1 MNTNQVNKPTEANVT
16 SLDDVSL
23 ENVHDPSGITPNNP
37 SPTGN
42 AAPAATAPV
51 DPTKPVEPVTPAV
64 DPTKPADVTPPAT
77 TPDDNTTTFTIA
89 TFEDLTKLLTSKT
102 SDQLSEE
109 ENNELSDI
117 VDAFGGTAFND
128 KGEIVDA
135 ENNILFTADQLK
147 HYLETNELP
156 VDDNGDFVDAN
167 GNIVKSKVELFRENT
182 TVGTVMNALSRNFE
196 VTFADTFMP
205 DDTEDSLVDVVNKV
219 VGVVEQGSVERYM
232 RANPEL
238 DAARKHLQLHGS
250 LEGYNSS
257 AVDYDKIDVKVLS
270 KEAKGIYIAD
280 AYKATGRTLTPAYSK
295 YLEGLDEETYNAEV
309 VDNIKV
315 LKDIQTNKQKEVDAQ
330 LKAQAAQ
337 RAQEAKQYWDS
348 VETTIKNGKISNIN
362 IPIPERDAF
371 LAYVTTPVKDGR
383 TKDMLDAEKE
393 DINADLLMSYLRY
406 KGYDLS
412 VLAKNIATTQQVQS
426 LREKMGRNNRRNISN
441 SGKGHRPTT
450 QNNDYIPNL
459 SEVNL

>member
-1 MNTNQVNKPTEANVT
+1 MNTNPVNKPSGDDNIS
-16 SLDDVSL
+16 SLDDVNL
-23 ENVHDPSGITPNNP
+23 EGIHDPSSITPNNP

-42 AAPAATAPV
+42 VPPANPPAPAPTDPPAPANPPADPNNPV
-51 DPTKPVEPVTPAV
+51 D
-64 DPTKPADVTPPAT
+64 DN
-77 TPDDNTTTFTIA
+77 PDDNTSTFTIA
-89 TFEDLTKLLTSKT
+89 TFDDLTKLLTTKT

-135 ENNILFTADQLK
+135 ENKVLFTADQLK

-156 VDDNGDFVDAN
+156 VDDNGNFIDAN

-182 TVGTVMNALSRNFE
+182 TVGTVMNALARNFD
-196 VTFADTFMP
+196 VAFADTFTP

-219 VGVVEQGSVERYM
+219 VGVVRQGSVEEYFK
-232 RANPEL
+232 ANPEME
-238 DAARKHLQLHGS
+238 AFRKHLVLNGT
-250 LEGYNSS
+250 GDNYKSS
-257 AVDYDKIDVKVLS
+257 AIDYDKVDVKTLS
-270 KEAKGIYIAD
+270 KEAKGVYINE

-295 YLEGLDEETYNAEV
+295 YLESLDEETYNAEV

-315 LKDIQTNKQKEVDAQ
+315 LKDIQVNKQKEVDAQ
-330 LKAQAAQ
+330 LKAQEVQ
-337 RAQEAKQYWDS
+337 KEQEAKQYWS
-348 VETTIKNGKISNIN
+348 AVINTIKNGKISNIN

-441 SGKGHRPTT
+441 SGKGNRPTT

-459 SEVNL
+459 GEVIL